1 MKKNFW
7 YVYLYEDKE
16 KKDIFKIMKFDTIN
30 DMSKVMNLK
39 PAILSN
45 YFHGLIKARDIEKI
59 ILKKNMYLLLFVQP
73 LIPK

>member
-30 DMSKVMNLK
+30 EMSKVMNLK
-39 PAILSN
+39 PAVLSN
-45 YFHGLIKARDIEKI
+45 YFHGLIKPRDILEYCVI
-59 ILKKNMYLLLFVQP
+59 YQSIP
-73 LIPK
+73 L